1 MVLVRVVTVLG
12 VALSL
17 VAMLLQ
23 NQTPTLT
30 LVFLGLRSQ
39 PLSLGLWIVGAVVV
53 GALVSLGLSAL
64 LSVASPSTPP
74 SNGRR
79 RPKTKARWSPFK
91 QPQSKTR
98 EPVNRSSK
106 GYSDWD
112 EPVAT
117 DWYGEPQPDPFFEDE
132 LDYEDDR
139 GNYPEEDDYDDPI
152 PPWEKRDS
160 SYSFSARNPNFA
172 NQSGQRESVF
182 DAEYRVINPP
192 KEASPNDDWDEFED
206 QF

>member
-12 VALSL
+12 IGLSL
-17 VAMLLQ
+17 VAILLQ
-23 NQTPTLT
+23 NQTPTLA
-30 LVFLGLRSQ
+30 LVFLGVRSQ
-39 PLSLGLWIVGAVVV
+39 SLPLGLWTVGAVVI
-53 GALVSLGLSAL
+53 GALISLGLSAL
-64 LSVASPSTPP
+64 LAVAAPSPRNP
-74 SNGRR
+74 RR
-79 RPKTKARWSPFK
+79 RPKAKARWSSPFK
-91 QPQSKTR
+91 RPQSKPR
-98 EPVNRSSK
+98 EPINRSST

-117 DWYGEPQPDPFFEDE
+117 DWYGEPQSDPFFDDE
-132 LDYEDDR
+132 PEYEDARD
-139 GNYPEEDDYDDPI
+139 NYPEEDDYDDPT

-160 SYSFSARNPNFA
+160 SYSFSDRNPNFA

-192 KEASPNDDWDEFED
+192 QEASPKDDWDEFED